1 MAVTTVQRE
10 IAQLIK
16 RWFAEKEKPAFV
28 PGKTAIPLNIP
39 GFGWEEVWESVETLL
54 STHVTMGKKV
64 QQFERMFAE
73 YVGVKHAVMV
83 NSGSSANLLALSIL
97 TNPLQSKRIQPGDEV
112 ITPAVTWA
120 TTVWPILNMGLVPV
134 LVDVDLTNFNLVA
147 EEVEKA
153 ITPRSRAI
161 MVVHLLG
168 NPCDM
173 AKIGS
178 IARRHE
184 LSVIEDSCEAYGAE
198 FRGRKVGSFG
208 DLATFSF
215 YFSHHITTIEGG
227 MLLTNNDDYAELAR
241 ALRVFGWIREL
252 KDKDAIASDHPGID
266 PRFLFANIGYNLRP
280 TEIQGAFGIHQ
291 IAKLERFIATRR
303 DNARY
308 WIERMA
314 SFDHLLVHRE
324 AEETRHVWLGFPIT
338 VRPEAPFSR
347 SELTS
352 YLEAKGVETRP
363 IMAGN
368 IEEQPALRF
377 FPYRKA
383 GSLPNAHLV
392 HRGAFFIGIH
402 HGIGSEEREAIVN
415 YLDEFMSA
423 RVR

>member
-1 MAVTTVQRE
+1 MAVTTVHRE
-10 IAQLIK
+10 IAQLIR
-16 RWFAEKEKPAFV
+16 RWFAEREKPAFL
-28 PGKTAIPLNIP
+28 PGQTAIPLNIP

-54 STHVTMGKKV
+54 STQVTMGKKV

-73 YVGVKHAVMV
+73 YVGVKHSVMV

-120 TTVWPILNMGLVPV
+120 TTVWPILNVGLVPV
-134 LVDVDLTNFNLVA
+134 LVDVDLANFNLVA

-153 ITPRSRAI
+153 ITPRTRAI

-184 LSVIEDSCEAYGAE
+184 LSVIEDSCEAHGAE

-215 YFSHHITTIEGG
+215 YFSHHISTIEGG

-241 ALRVFGWIREL
+241 ALRVFGWIRDL
-252 KDKDAIASDHPGID
+252 KDKDAIASEHPGID
-266 PRFLFANIGYNLRP
+266 SRFLFANIGYNLRP

-291 IAKLERFIATRR
+291 IAKLERFIAARR

-308 WIERMA
+308 WTDKMA
-314 SFDHLLVHRE
+314 SFDHLLVHQE
-324 AEETRHVWLGFPIT
+324 AEGTRHVWLGYPIT

-347 SELTS
+347 RELTS

-377 FPYRKA
+377 FPYHKV
-383 GSLPNAHLV
+383 GSLPNAHLI

-402 HGIGSEEREAIVN
+402 HGIGSQEREAIVT
-415 YLDEFMSA
+415 YLDEFMST

>member
-1 MAVTTVQRE
+1 MPRRVDTPSRPCIGTRRPRGPSRRNDPMAVTTVHRE
-10 IAQLIK
+10 IAQLIR
-16 RWFAEKEKPAFV
+16 RWFAERENPVFV

-54 STHVTMGKKV
+54 STQVTMGKKV
-64 QQFERMFAE
+64 QQFETMFAE

-97 TNPLQSKRIQPGDEV
+97 TNPLQPKRIQPGDEV

-120 TTVWPILNMGLVPV
+120 TTVWPILNVGLVPV

-153 ITPRSRAI
+153 ITPRTRAI

-184 LSVIEDSCEAYGAE
+184 LYVIEDSCEAHGAE

-215 YFSHHITTIEGG
+215 YFSHHISTIEGG
-227 MLLTNNDDYAELAR
+227 MVLTNNDDYAELAR
-241 ALRVFGWIREL
+241 SLRVFGWIRDL
-252 KDKDAIASDHPGID
+252 RDKDVIASDHPGID

-308 WIERMA
+308 WNEKMG
-314 SFDHLLVHRE
+314 SFDHLLVHQE
-324 AEETRHVWLGFPIT
+324 AEETRHVWL
-338 VRPEAPFSR
+338 
-347 SELTS
+347 
-352 YLEAKGVETRP
+352 
-363 IMAGN
+363 
-368 IEEQPALRF
+368 
-377 FPYRKA
+377 
-383 GSLPNAHLV
+383 
-392 HRGAFFIGIH
+392 
-402 HGIGSEEREAIVN
+402 
-415 YLDEFMSA
+415 
-423 RVR
+423 